1 MSKINKY
8 KSKIEKQSKG
18 NEQNAIRDK
27 CSSKVMGMLMQLPL
41 YSDNI
46 SNDLTWN
53 IHVNEILNKAP
64 DNGVAIVRRYARAYL
79 HERMSKINKY
89 KSKIEKQS
97 KGNEQN
103 AIRDKCSSKVMGM
116 LMQLPLYS
124 DNISNDLTW
133 NIHVNEILNKAPKRL
148 YFWVQLKRA
157 KVTRTDL
164 GLFYSSCI
172 ISIMD
177 YAVPAFHF
185 SLPKYLMQELE
196 RIQKRAM
203 SIICRVSDHE
213 ALVIMNF
220 RELAT
225 HHDEICD
232 SLFHINDNN
241 QL

>member
-1 MSKINKY
+1 
-8 KSKIEKQSKG
+8 
-18 NEQNAIRDK
+18 
-27 CSSKVMGMLMQLPL
+27 
-41 YSDNI
+41 
-46 SNDLTWN
+46 
-53 IHVNEILNKAP
+53 
-64 DNGVAIVRRYARAYL
+64 
-79 HERMSKINKY
+79 MSKINKY

-133 NIHVNEILNKAPKRL
+133 NIHVNEILNKAPKRF

-172 ISIMD
+172 RSIMD

-203 SIICRVSDHE
+203 SIICPGVSDHE

-232 SLFHINDNN
+232 SLFHTIVNDNN

>member
-1 MSKINKY
+1 
-8 KSKIEKQSKG
+8 
-18 NEQNAIRDK
+18 
-27 CSSKVMGMLMQLPL
+27 
-41 YSDNI
+41 
-46 SNDLTWN
+46 
-53 IHVNEILNKAP
+53 
-64 DNGVAIVRRYARAYL
+64 
-79 HERMSKINKY
+79 MSKINKY

-148 YFWVQLKRA
+148 YFWVQLQLKRA

-172 ISIMD
+172 ISIKD
-177 YAVPAFHF
+177 YAVPTFHF

-203 SIICRVSDHE
+203 SIICPGVIYHE

-220 RELAT
+220 EELPT

-232 SLFHINDNN
+232 SLFHTIVNDNN